1 MPWIELRHMV
11 GRRVTAHGATSVTAV
26 QGSGW
31 KPSRFFGEWKE
42 SVAEIK
48 GELVMQYMHYCEGMP
63 ADVRQ
68 EAIDHIL
75 RCTIPDACVS
85 NDRREAFDAIDN
97 DGDAMQEYATRFLDE
112 FWDDYWRPLLAKRPV
127 STGSPPRPP
136 SA

>member
-1 MPWIELRHMV
+1 MV
-11 GRRVTAHGATSVTAV
+11 GRREVAHAAARATAA

-42 SVAEIK
+42 SVAGIK
-48 GELVMQYMHYCEGMP
+48 GELIVQYMHYCEGMP

-75 RCTIPDACVS
+75 RCTIPDIYVS
-85 NDRREAFDAIDN
+85 GDRREAFDAVDN

-112 FWDDYWRPLLAKRPV
+112 FWDDYWRPLLAGRPA
-127 STGSPPRPP
+127 GDGRPPRPP